1 MYGFL
6 LEGLSFRCA
15 GFCIYI
21 DSTFL
26 YIDRAP
32 LVGSRCS
39 NTMVSGKL
47 EDGLD
52 ISLMYKSAR
61 NTGTPL
67 LLFLHLLLAPA
78 MGKTWAGG
86 NRRRRCHA
94 CM

>member
-52 ISLMYKSAR
+52 ISLTSLLE
-61 NTGTPL
+61 TPV
-67 LLFLHLLLAPA
+67 
-78 MGKTWAGG
+78 
-86 NRRRRCHA
+86 RRCYYS
-94 CM
+94 CISF